1 MRPWFRLDLNG
12 LFAAFLVFLVPM
24 LLPFARA
31 SEAPIVIGA
40 FVGAIAL
47 PGRGAGLLRNP
58 AVRGF
63 ALAALAYFL
72 AAMIS
77 AMDAVAAE
85 KSWTTALASVRLLLF
100 GVGIMALCERAR
112 EHGVPARSL
121 ARALGVAAA
130 LPVAFW
136 TIDALVQIVSG
147 YSLGGTL
154 DADRLSGIFGA
165 DDLKLGPLLSAL
177 APLLLWPLLRR
188 SRQLLFASYLAVLLV
203 VLMAGA
209 RAGWVSFAVVSLAFA
224 WRLAEGSKRKLAIW
238 LGTGLLVAAVAGIAA
253 YQFSP
258 SFKVRV
264 ERTLRA
270 SEGDADFALA
280 GRVPI
285 FATASAM
292 ARAHPINGV
301 GVRGF
306 RYAYAEHAA
315 PSDRWVDATTGIGAA
330 HAHQL
335 ILELLTETGII
346 GLLIWLAGG
355 IALFR
360 VWRQTSNDPLACAP
374 WVALGVLLFPLNTHL
389 AFYSSFLGIVLG
401 WLMALACAQSMLN
414 PREAKDAT

>member
-1 MRPWFRLDLNG
+1 MRPLFRLDLNG
-12 LFAAFLVFLVPM
+12 LFAALLVFLVPM

-31 SEAPIVIGA
+31 AEAPIVIGA
-40 FVGAIAL
+40 FVGALAL
-47 PGRGAGLLRNP
+47 PGRGAALLRNP

-63 ALAALAYFL
+63 ALAALAYVL
-72 AAMIS
+72 AALVS
-77 AMDAVAAE
+77 AIDAVAAE

-100 GVGIMALCERAR
+100 GIGVMALCERAR

-130 LPVAFW
+130 LPVAIW
-136 TIDALVQIVSG
+136 TIDALVQIASG
-147 YSLGGTL
+147 VSLGGTL

-165 DDLKLGPLLSAL
+165 DDLKLGPMLSTL
-177 APLLLWPLLRR
+177 APLLLWPLLKR
-188 SRQLLFASYLAVLLV
+188 SRQLLIGCYLAVLLV
-203 VLMAGA
+203 VLMAGS

-224 WRLAEGSKRKLAIW
+224 WRLAQGSKRRLAVW
-238 LGTGLLVAAVAGIAA
+238 LAAGLLVGAVAGLAA
-253 YQFSP
+253 HQFSP

-270 SEGDADFALA
+270 GEGDADFALA

-285 FATASAM
+285 FTTAQAM

-306 RYAYAEHAA
+306 RYAYAEHAQ
-315 PSDRWVDATTGIGAA
+315 PGDRWVDPKTGIGAA

-335 ILELLTETGII
+335 LLELLTETGVI
-346 GLLIWLAGG
+346 GLLIWLLGG
-355 IALFR
+355 LALWR
-360 VWRQTSNDPLACAP
+360 VWRQTSNEPIACAP
-374 WVALGVLLFPLNTHL
+374 WVALCVLLFPLNTHL
-389 AFYSSFLGIVLG
+389 AFYSSFLGMVLG

-414 PREAKDAT
+414 PREAGDAA